1 MISTTPRVNPSTL
14 SAISNYQEPII
25 MSVFIN
31 KDSRV
36 IYQGFTGQHA
46 TFHAEEAI
54 KHGTNIVGGVTP
66 GKGGATHLERPVFDT
81 VSDAVA
87 RAGADVS
94 GIFVPPQF
102 AADAILEAIEAGIK
116 TIVVIADGI
125 PVQDMVRVKR
135 YLIGHDAMI
144 FGPNTAGVITPGE
157 CKVGIMPANI
167 YQPGRVGV
175 VSRSGTLNYEAV
187 AQMTTLGHGQSTSVG
202 IGGDPINGANF
213 VDVLRA
219 FNEDPDTEAVVL
231 IGEIGGTQEVD
242 AAEWAK
248 ENMDKPVIGFIA
260 GVSAPVGRRMGH
272 AGAIISGE
280 ADTAEAKMNR
290 MEELGVHVVRNPA
303 NIGETVDKVL
313 KRS

>member
-1 MISTTPRVNPSTL
+1 
-14 SAISNYQEPII
+14 
-25 MSVFIN
+25 MSIFIN
-31 KDSRV
+31 KNSRV

-66 GKGGATHLERPVFDT
+66 GKGGMTHIGLPVFET
-81 VSDAVA
+81 VSDAV
-87 RAGADVS
+87 RETGADVS

-125 PVQDMVRVKR
+125 PVQSMVRVKR

-157 CKVGIMPANI
+157 CKVGIMPASI
-167 YQPGRVGV
+167 YKPGRIGV

-187 AQMTTLGHGQSTSVG
+187 EQMTNLGHGQSTSVG

-213 VDVLRA
+213 VNVLNA
-219 FNEDPDTEAVVL
+219 FNEDPDTDAVVL
-231 IGEIGGTQEVD
+231 IGEIGGSQEVD
-242 AAEWAK
+242 AAIWAK
-248 ENMDKPVIGFIA
+248 ENMNKPVIGFIA

-272 AGAIISGE
+272 AGAIISAE

-303 NIGETVDKVL
+303 DIGSTVDRVMKNIG
-313 KRS
+313 

>member
-1 MISTTPRVNPSTL
+1 
-14 SAISNYQEPII
+14 
-25 MSVFIN
+25 MSIYIN

-36 IYQGFTGQHA
+36 VYQGFTGQHA

-54 KHGTNIVGGVTP
+54 ATGTNIVGGVTP
-66 GKGGATHLERPVFDT
+66 GKGKTKHLDRPVFDT
-81 VSDAVA
+81 VSEAVQEV
-87 RAGADVS
+87 GADVS

-135 YLIGHDAMI
+135 YLVGREAMI
-144 FGPNTAGVITPGE
+144 FGPNTAGVITPEE
-157 CKVGIMPANI
+157 CKVGIMPSNI
-167 YQPGRVGV
+167 YKPGRIGV

-187 AQMTTLGHGQSTSVG
+187 AQMTAHGMGQSTSVG

-213 VDVLRA
+213 VNVLSE
-219 FNEDPDTEAVVL
+219 FNDDPDTDAVVL

-242 AAEWAK
+242 AAIWAN
-248 ENMDKPVIGFIA
+248 ENMQKPVIGFIA

-280 ADTAEAKMNR
+280 SDTAIAKMNR

-303 NIGETVDKVL
+303 DIGATVANVL
-313 KRS
+313 KQTG

>member
-1 MISTTPRVNPSTL
+1 
-14 SAISNYQEPII
+14 
-25 MSVFIN
+25 MSIFIN

-36 IYQGFTGQHA
+36 IYQGFTGQHS

-54 KHGTNIVGGVTP
+54 KTGTNIVGGVTP
-66 GKGGATHLERPVFDT
+66 GKGGTKHLDRPVFDT
-81 VSDAVA
+81 VADAVEA
-87 RAGADVS
+87 TGADVS
-94 GIFVPPQF
+94 GVFVPPQF
-102 AADAILEAIEAGIK
+102 SADAILEAIEAGIK

-135 YLIGHDAMI
+135 YLIGHDATI

-167 YQPGRVGV
+167 YTPGRVGV

-187 AQMTTLGHGQSTSVG
+187 AQMTALGHGQSTSVG

-213 VDVLRA
+213 VDVLEA
-219 FNEDPDTEAVVL
+219 FNEDPDTDAVVL
-231 IGEIGGTQEVD
+231 IGEIGGQQEVE

-260 GVSAPVGRRMGH
+260 GVSAPPGRRMGH
-272 AGAIISGE
+272 AGAIISGK
-280 ADTAEAKMNR
+280 ADTAVAKMEA
-290 MEELGVHVVRNPA
+290 MDALGVHVVRNPA
-303 NIGETVDKVL
+303 DIGTTVDRAL
-313 KRS
+313 KG

>member
-1 MISTTPRVNPSTL
+1 
-14 SAISNYQEPII
+14 
-25 MSVFIN
+25 MSIFIN
-31 KDSRV
+31 KNSRV

-54 KHGTNIVGGVTP
+54 AHGTNIVAGVTP
-66 GKGGATHLERPVFDT
+66 GKGGTRHLDRPVFDT
-81 VSDAVA
+81 VSDAV
-87 RAGADVS
+87 RETGADVS
-94 GIFVPPQF
+94 GIFVPPRF

-135 YLIGHDAMI
+135 YLIGHDATI

-167 YQPGRVGV
+167 YTPGRIGV

-187 AQMTTLGHGQSTSVG
+187 AQMTELGHGQSTSVG

-213 VDVLRA
+213 VDVLSA
-219 FNEDPDTEAVVL
+219 FNDDPDTDAVVL
-231 IGEIGGTQEVD
+231 IGEIGGSQEVD
-242 AAEWAK
+242 AAIWAK
-248 ENMDKPVIGFIA
+248 AHMDKPVIGFIA
-260 GVSAPVGRRMGH
+260 GVSAPPGRRMGH

-280 ADTAEAKMNR
+280 SDTAEAKMNH
-290 MEELGVHVVRNPA
+290 MEALGVHVVRNPA
-303 NIGETVDKVL
+303 DIGATVDRVL
-313 KRS
+313 KQ